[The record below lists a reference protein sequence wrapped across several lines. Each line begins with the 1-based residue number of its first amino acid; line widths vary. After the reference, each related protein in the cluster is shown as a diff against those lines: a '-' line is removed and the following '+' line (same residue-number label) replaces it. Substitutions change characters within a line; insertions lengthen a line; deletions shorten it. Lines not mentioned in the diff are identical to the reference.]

1 MAEHLIP
8 ITISVDD
15 ETIERKA
22 TEYASKLVADEVIKA
37 THGHD
42 WRGELKQND
51 YEPILKIVEN
61 KVETVINE
69 NKDLIIQGAIKTLAE
84 KLSRTKKCK
93 ELLEQ
98 ITND

>member
-15 ETIERKA
+15 ETIENKA
-22 TEYASKLVADEVIKA
+22 TDYASKLIAKEVLKA
-37 THGHD
+37 THKCD
-42 WRGELKQND
+42 WTGEPRQND

-61 KVETVINE
+61 KVETIINE
-69 NKDLIIQGAIKTLAE
+69 NKDLIIQGAIKALAE